1 MRFRL
6 THACLVVFAAHA
18 LAASAADAFTVENK
32 DEGGQYGVPKFNL
45 EDQAKGFSKN
55 SSDPYS
61 TGKGFYETPL
71 GNGKLQFGV
80 TQGSAYSFGSGL
92 SGFGPSGSRA
102 SRQDF
107 DKMLAPPTSPEFY
120 GVR

>member
-1 MRFRL
+1 MRVRL
-6 THACLVVFAAHA
+6 THACLMVFAACT
-18 LAASAADAFTVENK
+18 LAGSAAHAFTVENK

-45 EDQAKGFSKN
+45 EDQAKHFRKDGTDAS
-55 SSDPYS
+55 S

-71 GNGKLQFGV
+71 GSGTLQFGV
-80 TQGSAYSFGSGL
+80 TQGSAFNFGSGV

-102 SRQDF
+102 SRQEF
-107 DKMLAPPTSPEFY
+107 DRILAPPTSPEFY